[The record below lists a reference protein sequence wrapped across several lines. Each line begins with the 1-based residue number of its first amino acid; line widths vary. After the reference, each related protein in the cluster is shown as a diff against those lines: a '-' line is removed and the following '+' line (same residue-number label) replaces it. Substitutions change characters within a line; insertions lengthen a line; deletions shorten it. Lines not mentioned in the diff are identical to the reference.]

1 MTRTGQ
7 WAYRC
12 AMRTTEAAGRPT
24 RSWLG
29 LVPPGWPSDVA
40 VALSTGTL
48 QVVFTLL
55 ASQNLRGRLPLDALG
70 LALLVAGPVALLG
83 RRRWP
88 LPTLLVIAAVTV
100 LYFAL
105 GYPFG
110 PAWLALL
117 VAFWTAVTGGQRLA
131 AWLTAGV
138 ATPVFVA
145 LTALFARTPVPSL
158 EGLVAHLGWLVV
170 VLAAAEVVRVRRE
183 RMLEAA
189 RTRAEEDRRRVGEER
204 LRIARELHDV
214 LAHNISL
221 INVQAGVAL
230 HLMDE
235 QPGQSRTALVAIK
248 QASSDALRELR
259 SVLDILR
266 QGGEAPRSPTS
277 GLDSLDGLV
286 ANAEAAGLEVRT
298 RVEGTPRP
306 LPAGVDLAA
315 FRIVQEALTNITR
328 HAGRP
333 AAATVL
339 VAYGDHD
346 LTVQVDDNGNGV
358 ESAFGRRP
366 EDSDRQDRRSGRSG
380 NGIRGMRER
389 AAALGGELAAG
400 PRASGG
406 FRVSAHLPLPEGSGG
421 PRRGAPVDQPEG
433 SGEPPR
439 GAPVDQPEGSGEPP
453 RGAPVDQGMRP

>member
-1 MTRTGQ
+1 MNTTDAATRQAQG
-7 WAYRC
+7 
-12 AMRTTEAAGRPT
+12 
-24 RSWLG
+24 WLG

-40 VALSTGTL
+40 VALSTGVL
-48 QVVFTLL
+48 QVVFTVL
-55 ASQNLRGRLPLDALG
+55 ASQHLRGRLPLDALG
-70 LALLVAGPVALLG
+70 YALLVAGPLALLG

-88 LPTLLVIAAVTV
+88 LATLLVVAAATV
-100 LYFAL
+100 LFYAL

-110 PAWLALL
+110 PAWLALI
-117 VAFWTAVTGGQRLA
+117 VALWTAMTGGLRLA
-131 AWLTAGV
+131 AWLTA
-138 ATPVFVA
+138 ALSIPVFVA
-145 LTALFARTPVPSL
+145 LTALFGRTPVPSA
-158 EGLVAHLGWLVV
+158 GGVVAHLGWLLV
-170 VLAAAEVVRVRRE
+170 VLVATEVVRVRRE
-183 RMLEAA
+183 RVLEAQ
-189 RTRAEEDRRRVGEER
+189 RTRAEEDRRRAGEER

-248 QASSDALRELR
+248 QASNDALRELR

-266 QGGEAPRSPTS
+266 QGGAAPRVPTS

-286 ANAEAAGLEVRT
+286 ANATAAGLEVRS

-315 FRIVQEALTNITR
+315 FRIVQEALTNVTR

-333 AAATVL
+333 ATATVL

-346 LTVQVDDNGNGV
+346 LTVRVDDDGNGI
-358 ESAFGRRP
+358 EPPSAAAV
-366 EDSDRQDRRSGRSG
+366 RSRSG

-389 AAALGGELAAG
+389 ATALGGELTAG
-400 PRASGG
+400 ARPGGG
-406 FRVSAHLPLPEGSGG
+406 FRVSAHLPLDGAG
-421 PRRGAPVDQPEG
+421 P
-433 SGEPPR
+433 
-439 GAPVDQPEGSGEPP
+439 
-453 RGAPVDQGMRP
+453 